1 MKSYCELSRDE
12 LAAVHQDLLVQYK
25 SLQGLNLKL
34 DMTRGKPGAEQLD
47 LSKSMNQ
54 VLGDEFLSEE
64 GDCRNYGI
72 AYGIKEI
79 RELLA
84 QILGTTADKVIAG
97 NNSSLSMMF
106 DTMMRSMIYGEI
118 ESEKP
123 WAFVEKRKWLCPVPG
138 YDRHFAITK
147 DLGFEMINIPM
158 NANGPDMD
166 MVESLVASDSTIKGM
181 WCLPLYSNPDGY
193 IYSKETCRR
202 LASMRTAA
210 PDFRIFWDN
219 AYVVHHLYE
228 DHQGSIP
235 DILSLSQ
242 EMNHPNRVYQF
253 ASMSKITFPG
263 SGIACMSCNE
273 ANRLRAQ
280 RYLATRSIGP
290 DKMNQLRHAKYLP
303 NLEAVKSLM
312 KKHAQVLLPKFKAV
326 EDILNQELGSLNI
339 ATWNSPLGGYFISLY
354 VIDGTAKIV
363 VQMAKEAGVALT
375 PAGATFPYGIDPRD
389 NNIRIAPTFPSIV
402 DINKAVKVLTVC
414 VKLAAVEKILG
425 E

>member
-1 MKSYCELSRDE
+1 MKSYYELSREE
-12 LAAVHQDLLVQYK
+12 LATEQQLLLSQYK
-25 SLQGLNLKL
+25 SLQSLSLKL

-47 LSKSMNQ
+47 LSQSMNQ
-54 VLGDEFLSEE
+54 IMGDEYLSQE

-79 RELLA
+79 RELFA
-84 QILGTTADKVIAG
+84 QILGTTSDKVIAG

-106 DTMMRSMIYGEI
+106 DAMMRAMVFGEI

-138 YDRHFAITK
+138 YDRHFSITR

-158 NANGPDMD
+158 NQDGPDMD
-166 MVESLVASDSTIKGM
+166 IVEALVAADSSIKGM

-193 IYSKETCRR
+193 VYSEETCRR
-202 LASMRTAA
+202 LVSMKTAA
-210 PDFRIFWDN
+210 SDFRIFWDN

-228 DHQGSIP
+228 DNQGTLP
-235 DILSLSQ
+235 DILALAD

-263 SGIACMSCNE
+263 SGIACMSCNDD
-273 ANRLRAQ
+273 NINRAQ
-280 RYLATRSIGP
+280 KILATRSIGP
-290 DKMNQLRHAKYLP
+290 DKMNQLRHAKFLP
-303 NLEAVKSLM
+303 NLEAVKNLM
-312 KKHAQVLLPKFKAV
+312 KKHAQVLLPKFNAV
-326 EDILNQELGSLNI
+326 ENQLNQELGNLEI

-354 VIDGTAKIV
+354 VVDGTAKKV
-363 VQMAKEAGVALT
+363 VQMAKDAGVALT
-375 PAGATFPYGIDPRD
+375 PAGATFPYGIDPSD
-389 NNIRIAPTFPSIV
+389 NNIRIAPTFPSV
-402 DINKAVKVLTVC
+402 SDIIKAMNVLTVC
-414 VKLAAVEKILG
+414 VKLAAVEKLLG